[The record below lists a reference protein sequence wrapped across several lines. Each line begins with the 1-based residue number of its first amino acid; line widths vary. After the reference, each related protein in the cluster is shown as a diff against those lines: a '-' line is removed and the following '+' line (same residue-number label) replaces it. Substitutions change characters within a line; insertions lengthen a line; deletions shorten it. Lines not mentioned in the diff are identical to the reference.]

1 VNAVDLRNPARRRA
15 PASPVLGV
23 LASLLLVTVLAACGA
38 GPRPIPTATATAST
52 AGRVPAGAQPTQPAS
67 ASPSGGAKRY
77 STAPAM
83 QIDPNK
89 EYTATIKT
97 NFGDIK
103 VQLDAKN
110 APVTV
115 NNFVF
120 LARDG
125 FYNGVIFH
133 RIIKGFMIQGGDPTG
148 TGRGGPG
155 YQFADEPVKGSYEI
169 GSIAM
174 ANSGPNTNGSQ
185 FFICQGPQCTGLPKS
200 YNLFGK
206 VVEGLDVVNKI
217 ADVPTTGPE
226 RSQPTQEVKITTIEI
241 SEK

>member
-1 VNAVDLRNPARRRA
+1 VNRVSLHDSAQRRA
-15 PASPVLGV
+15 LGSAALGV
-23 LASLLLVTVLAACGA
+23 VVCLLLAALLAACGA
-38 GPRPIPTATATAST
+38 GPRPIPTPSPTASN
-52 AGRVPAGAQPTQPAS
+52 AGRVPAATQPAG
-67 ASPSGGAKRY
+67 ASPSGSTKRY
-77 STAPAM
+77 NAPPAM

-110 APVTV
+110 APMTV

-169 GSIAM
+169 GSLAM

-185 FFICQGPQCTGLPKS
+185 FFICQGPQCTSLPKS

-206 VVEGLDVVNKI
+206 VTEGLDVVNKI

-226 RSQPTQEVKITTIEI
+226 KSQPTQEVKITTIEI

>member
-1 VNAVDLRNPARRRA
+1 MNPVSLQYPARRR
-15 PASPVLGV
+15 PLASAALGV
-23 LASLLLVTVLAACGA
+23 LASLLLVTLLAACGA
-38 GPRPIPTATATAST
+38 GPRPIPTPTPTAST
-52 AGRVPAGAQPTQPAS
+52 AGRVPAGAQPAT

-77 STAPAM
+77 SSAPAM

-120 LARDG
+120 LAREG

-155 YQFADEPVKGSYEI
+155 YQFADEPVKGSYEV

-185 FFICQGPQCTGLPKS
+185 FFICQGPQCTSLPKS

-217 ADVPTTGPE
+217 ADVQTTGPE